1 MHDDEL
7 SISGCIDEVRFC
19 NFPEGSI
26 TIMAEDYCS
35 GVFQDED
42 LITITK
48 DFYMTI
54 TNPSEGEVVSGT
66 VTVTAD
72 TNAERVKF
80 YIDDIFMEE
89 DMTEPFQYSWDTT
102 QYQDGIYTIRAEGY
116 CIGYEDFKATDTVTC
131 EVDNS
136 VPCLGTI
143 LIFLLVLLGSAG
155 IRAKRNQN

>member
-48 DFYMTI
+48 DCYMTI